1 MIWTKKIKFFE
12 YVVNYN
18 PKLTDDQDITAIK
31 YSSKNL
37 EVYIGSKR
45 SLKVWSITKGVQ
57 TKHYKGIVKADIS
70 IMELDDRERR
80 CFLGTI

>member
-1 MIWTKKIKFFE
+1 MVWTKKIRFFE

-18 PKLTDDQDITAIK
+18 PKFTDDVDLTAVK

-45 SLKVWSITKGVQ
+45 SLKVWSIKQGINTKI
-57 TKHYKGIVKADIS
+57 YKNIVKSDIS
-70 IMELDDRERR
+70 I
-80 CFLGTI
+80 I

>member
-37 EVYIGSKR
+37 EVYIGSKK
-45 SLKVWSITKGVQ
+45 SVKVWSITKGIQ
-57 TKHYKGIVKADIS
+57 TKNYKNIVKGDIG
-70 IMELDDRERR
+70 I
-80 CFLGTI
+80 I